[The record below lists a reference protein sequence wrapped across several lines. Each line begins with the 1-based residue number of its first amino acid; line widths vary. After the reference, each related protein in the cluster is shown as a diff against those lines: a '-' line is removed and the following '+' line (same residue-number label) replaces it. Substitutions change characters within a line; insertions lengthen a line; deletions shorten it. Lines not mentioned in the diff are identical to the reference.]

1 MSIEQNKKFVEQ
13 FLAKFGRKDIVGV
26 LKDMSED
33 CTWWIGGK
41 LDLFPLAGMKTKAQM
56 VEILNSLVP
65 PMKDGLEMRL
75 RAMTAEGDR
84 VAAEVESYGENP
96 DGSVY
101 NNEYHFLFIV
111 RDGKMV
117 QVKEYLDTQHTFAVF
132 LQKK

>member
-65 PMKDGLEMRL
+65 PMKNGLEMRL

>member
-41 LDLFPLAGMKTKAQM
+41 LDLFPLAGTKTKAQM

-65 PMKDGLEMRL
+65 PMKNGLEMRL